1 MSQWL
6 LLVLGLP
13 TANATERMRAWR
25 ALKSCG
31 AAVLRDGVYLLP
43 DHVAGREA
51 LEAIEREVLAIN
63 GTAYL
68 FAISEPGERFLPLF
82 DRNEEYGKLRD
93 DIANCLG
100 ELTGENALQTA
111 RQVRKLRKAF
121 SQLAAIDFFP
131 GEAKQLTD
139 WALQALETAISRAL
153 SSDEPN
159 SHDEPIAALSLED
172 FQGRRWATRKRP
184 WVDRLACAWLIR
196 RFIDPTA
203 EILWLDTPHD
213 CPTDALGFDFDGAT
227 FSHVGQRVTFET
239 LLASF
244 QLESPALKRIAAVVH
259 YLDVGGSQPA
269 EAPGVERV
277 LAGLR
282 DSITDDNQ
290 LLQAASGIFNG
301 LLIAFETDENNHD

>member
-1 MSQWL
+1 MNNWY

-43 DHVAGREA
+43 ECGDGRVV
-51 LEAIEREVLAIN
+51 LEEIERDVLAIN
-63 GTAYL
+63 GTAYV
-68 FAISEPGERFLPLF
+68 FSISEPSERFAPLF
-82 DRNEEYGKLRD
+82 DRSEEYKKLCE
-93 DIANCLG
+93 DIANCME

-111 RQVRKLRKAF
+111 RQVRKLRKTF

-131 GEAKQLTD
+131 GDAKRLTD
-139 WALQALETAISRAL
+139 TALQAAEAAISRAI
-153 SSDEPN
+153 SSDEPS
-159 SHDEPIAALSLED
+159 SHDERITALELQA

-184 WVDRLACAWLIR
+184 WVDRLASAWLIR
-196 RFIDPTA
+196 QFIDPAA
-203 EILWLDTPHD
+203 EILWLDSPED
-213 CPTDALGFDFDGAT
+213 CPEDALGFDFDGAA

-244 QLESPALKRIAAVVH
+244 QLENTALSRIGAVVH
-259 YLDVGGSQPA
+259 YLDIGGSQPA
-269 EAPGVERV
+269 EASGIERV

-282 DSITDDNQ
+282 ESITDDDL
-290 LLQAASGIFNG
+290 LLQAASSIFNG
-301 LLIAFETDENNHD
+301 LLSAFASDEKNND

>member
-1 MSQWL
+1 MKWC

-25 ALKSCG
+25 TLKSCG

-43 DHVAGREA
+43 ERGEGRVV
-51 LEAIEREVLAIN
+51 LEEIERDVLAIN

-68 FAISEPGERFLPLF
+68 FSISEPCERFAPLF
-82 DRNEEYGKLRD
+82 DRNEEYTRLRE
-93 DIANCLG
+93 DIATCTDD
-100 ELTGENALQTA
+100 LTGENALQTA

-131 GEAKQLTD
+131 ADARQVTES
-139 WALQALETAISRAL
+139 ALQAAESAISRAL
-153 SSDEPN
+153 SADEP
-159 SHDEPIAALSLED
+159 SSQDEHITTLDPQA

-184 WVDRLACAWLIR
+184 WVDRLASAWLIR
-196 RFIDPTA
+196 RFIDPAA
-203 EILWLDTPHD
+203 EILWLDRPED
-213 CPTDALGFDFDGAT
+213 CPEDALGFDFDGAT

-244 QLESPALKRIAAVVH
+244 QLDNPPLHRIGAVVH
-259 YLDVGGSQPA
+259 YLDVGGSQPV
-269 EAPGVERV
+269 EAPGIERV

-282 DSITDDNQ
+282 ESITDDDL
-290 LLQAASGIFNG
+290 LLQAARGIFNG
-301 LLIAFETDENNHD
+301 LFSAFASDEKNND